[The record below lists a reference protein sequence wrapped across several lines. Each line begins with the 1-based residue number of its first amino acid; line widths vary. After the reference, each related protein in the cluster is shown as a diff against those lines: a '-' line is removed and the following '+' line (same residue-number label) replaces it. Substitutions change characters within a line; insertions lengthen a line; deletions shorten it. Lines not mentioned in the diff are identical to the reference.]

1 MESAFKHARTLHDG
15 EFLIQYT
22 TELVVVLRARLLDDP
37 RGLGALFSACSAEH
51 RALALGTS
59 NIWVGWQFELVQAAR
74 ACAQA
79 DAAYTQFTELGS
91 GFEGWS
97 QLSFERML
105 LWCAFVYRHAHRRV

>member
-22 TELVVVLRARLLDDP
+22 TELAFILRARLLDDP

-59 NIWVGWQFELVQAAR
+59 NIWVG
-74 ACAQA
+74 
-79 DAAYTQFTELGS
+79 
-91 GFEGWS
+91 
-97 QLSFERML
+97 
-105 LWCAFVYRHAHRRV
+105 